1 MLIFKKHLLLVL
13 FALCTGLF
21 TAGIASAQ
29 TWTEA
34 TSNTG
39 NPLNPCVAVS
49 NSSPTTGSLMLAGD
63 QGQCS
68 CPQGY
73 SYGKAVNAN
82 CTMSGFIPGCWNPNN
97 GTCNTCGEGGT
108 ITLGGNSCFNNGQ
121 NNAGGNGAGDP
132 PSGVMCV
139 STGGAYS
146 TQCVSS
152 GTASGGF
159 STN

>member
-21 TAGIASAQ
+21 TAGSASAQ
-29 TWTEA
+29 TWTSA
-34 TSNTG
+34 ATTSNG
-39 NPLNPCVAVS
+39 NPCVAIS
-49 NSSPTTGSLMLAGD
+49 NSSPSAASLMVAGD

-73 SYGKAVNAN
+73 TYGTANNAN
-82 CTMSGFIPGCWNPNN
+82 CTMSGFIPGCWNPSS
-97 GTCNTCGEGGT
+97 GTCNTCGTGGT
-108 ITLGGNSCFNNGQ
+108 ITLGQGSCFNNGQ
-121 NNAGGNGAGDP
+121 GNSGNGAGNP